1 MATKRQV
8 FYSFH
13 YDNDV
18 FRVQQIRN
26 IGAIEDNKPVAPND
40 WETVKKG
47 GDAGIEKWINDNMHG
62 RSTVVILIG
71 EKTYDR
77 KWVKH
82 EIKKAWKEGKTLLGI
97 CIHNINCM
105 KNGKCSK
112 GPNPFDYVT
121 DDAGKKLST
130 FVPCYDPK
138 SSDAYNDIK
147 DNLEKWIEE
156 ANKNKKN

>member
-13 YDNDV
+13 FDNDV

-47 GDAGIEKWINDNMHG
+47 GDPAIEKWIKDNMFG

-82 EIKKAWKEGKTLLGI
+82 EIKKAWDEGKTLLGI
-97 CIHNINCM
+97 YVHNINCM

-112 GPNPFDYVT
+112 GPNPFEYVT
-121 DDAGKKLST
+121 NGNGTKLSAL
-130 FVPCYDPK
+130 VPTLDPK
-138 SSDAYNDIK
+138 ASDAYGDISG
-147 DNLEKWIEE
+147 NLEKWIEE
-156 ANKNKKN
+156 ATKNKKN